1 MEYEIDKLKLER
13 KAAREEVILAYMS
26 SKSWAE
32 FKVRIAAEGLGAKA
46 GRTVVRACWLFWF
59 RHMHPI
65 AWKFLQFGIIAL
77 GGLMF
82 MTALSMKGIYDNV
95 ADPLGWFAD
104 GLALAWLLVLGLH
117 WLLHGKVFS
126 RLQWLESLKEKSKKE
141 NGEV

>member
-13 KAAREEVILAYMS
+13 KAAREQVILAYMS

-46 GRTVVRACWLFWF
+46 GRTAVRACWLFWL

-65 AWKFLQFGIIAL
+65 AWKFLQVGVIAL
-77 GGLMF
+77 GGAMF
-82 MTALSMKGIYDNV
+82 MFALILKGVYDNV

-104 GLALAWLLVLGLH
+104 GLVLTWLLMLGLH
-117 WLLHGKVFS
+117 WLLHGKVFN
-126 RLQWLESLKEKSKKE
+126 RLEWLESLREKAKDNKEI
-141 NGEV
+141 